1 MIVKQVEIS
10 CDFLEKLEPDS
21 SICNDIEFH
30 QKFFQWSCIYDIDIS
45 FEKLDD
51 NYCQV
56 NLKITEKENG

>member
-1 MIVKQVEIS
+1 MIIKQVKID
-10 CDFLEKLEPDS
+10 CDFLEELTPDTT
-21 SICNDIEFH
+21 IRNHFELH

-56 NLKITEKENG
+56 NLIITEKEDN